1 MANRVL
7 LGKLPDGSFGLKV
20 SKKTKDV
27 TSSSIATSDLLFDSR
42 LNRTGQIYAGANNVT
57 FDGTS
62 GNPTDTA
69 GINFLTA
76 VSPNKAN
83 LGYIPLVLRTEKNM
97 GEREDQNQNE
107 YFIDQISSWETTTTN
122 FIPVSG
128 NADAFSETDNVPN
141 FTQPAPSVGRGVGS
155 LTNAEEDA
163 INVSFF
169 VLRIPCAY
177 GYMTTSNFG

>member
-27 TSSSIATSDLLFDSR
+27 TSASIATSDLLFDSR
-42 LNRTGQIYAGANNVT
+42 LNRTGQIYAGANNVN
-57 FDGTS
+57 FDGQS
-62 GNPTDTA
+62 GNPTA
-69 GINFLTA
+69 HGGKNFLTA
-76 VSPNKAN
+76 VSPNKAD

-97 GEREDQNQNE
+97 GEREDNNQNE
-107 YFIDQISSWETTTTN
+107 YFIDQVSSWETTSSTFTP
-122 FIPVSG
+122 ITG
-128 NADAFSETDNVPN
+128 NADHLSSEGDGDIEN
-141 FTQPAPSVGRGVGS
+141 FTQSAPSLGRS
-155 LTNAEEDA
+155 ANISNDEAE
-163 INVSFF
+163 NVSFF

>member
-27 TSSSIATSDLLFDSR
+27 TSASIATSDLLFDSR
-42 LNRTGQIYAGANNVT
+42 LNRTGQIYAGANNVN
-57 FDGTS
+57 FDGQS
-62 GNPTDTA
+62 GNPTA
-69 GINFLTA
+69 HGGKNFLTA
-76 VSPNKAN
+76 VSPNKAD

-97 GEREDQNQNE
+97 GEREDINQNE
-107 YFIDQISSWETTTTN
+107 YFIDQVSSWETTSST
-122 FIPVSG
+122 FIPITG
-128 NADAFSETDNVPN
+128 NADHFSSEGDGDIEN
-141 FTQPAPSVGRGVGS
+141 FTQSAPSLGRS
-155 LTNAEEDA
+155 ANISNDEAE
-163 INVSFF
+163 NVSFF

>member
-27 TSSSIATSDLLFDSR
+27 TSGSIATSDLLFDSR
-42 LNRTGQIYAGANNVT
+42 LNRTGQIYAGANNVN

-62 GNPTDTA
+62 GNPTETA

-83 LGYIPLVLRTEKNM
+83 LGYIPLILRTEKNM

-107 YFIDQISSWETTTTN
+107 YFIDQVSSWETTTTN
-122 FIPVSG
+122 FIPVDG
-128 NADAFSETDNVPN
+128 NADAFSETSPITN
-141 FTQPAPSVGRGVGS
+141 FAQPAPSPGRNDTALS
-155 LTNAEEDA
+155 SSEEDP
-163 INVSFF
+163 INVSYF
-169 VLRIPCAY
+169 VLRIPCAF